1 MTARLLA
8 ILAIVVCCAGR
19 ADAGDHSA
27 RRLRRAAL
35 AEYQAGDYAAAAR
48 DFQASY
54 DLDPDPELLYALGQA
69 LRLSGDCAGAVAAYN
84 DFLIRL
90 PDDAQATAAREKI
103 EVCERELTP
112 PAPPPPVTAPSRQT
126 AAPLALPVRRAH
138 PSWVRDPIGGT
149 LLAGGAAAAATGSW
163 LLLDS
168 DRDMAGE
175 LLLGSG
181 VGLAA
186 AAVLRY
192 ALVRHDRLSDEENLP
207 AVAAGVGPGTL
218 WVSGRF

>member
-1 MTARLLA
+1 VTARLFA
-8 ILAIVVCCAGR
+8 ILAILICCAGR

-35 AEYQAGDYAAAAR
+35 AEYQAGDFAAAAR
-48 DFQASY
+48 DFRASY

-69 LRLSGDCAGAVAAYN
+69 LRLSGDCAGAVAAYSE
-84 DFLIRL
+84 FLIRL

-103 EVCERELTP
+103 AVCERETAP
-112 PAPPPPVTAPSRQT
+112 EPPPPVTAPPRKT
-126 AAPLALPVRRAH
+126 AAPLALPARRAH
-138 PSWVRDPIGGT
+138 PSWLRDPIGGA
-149 LLAGGAAAAATGSW
+149 LLVGGVAAAATGSW

-186 AAVLRY
+186 SAVLRY
-192 ALVRHDRLSDEENLP
+192 ALVRRDRLSDEEDLP